1 MTRWSAGLFM
11 VGLVVVVGCVT
22 TDAPLTAVPGSVFGF
37 APTSTV
43 DTKVNYAPP
52 SLELAAR
59 VDAMGTRIRVAN
71 PQIAFRPLFRTIGTA
86 QPEIFHR
93 GVDEILITEGLVK
106 ECKTDAQLAAVLSM
120 ELGKMVSERMAEM
133 PTGLARDDA
142 PIELRVGND
151 GGGSFGD
158 ADQLRRAELA
168 KFQKQERQRQRLA
181 ATTAD
186 PKNLAA
192 VFMEKA
198 GYTPADLDSVGPM
211 LTEAAE
217 NRTLAKQLLNAPP
230 IKTN

>member
-1 MTRWSAGLFM
+1 MIRLFSSLS
-11 VGLVVVVGCVT
+11 LVSMLALVGCVT
-22 TDAPLTAVPGSVFGF
+22 TDTQLSPVPGGVFGF
-37 APTSTV
+37 APTPSS
-43 DTKVNYAPP
+43 DTKVSYAAPG
-52 SLELAAR
+52 LEIAGR
-59 VDAMGTRIRVAN
+59 VDAMGKRILLAN
-71 PQIAFRPLFRTIGTA
+71 PQIPFQPLFRTIGSP

-93 GVDEILITEGLVK
+93 GVTEILITEGLANQ
-106 ECKTDAQLAAVLSM
+106 CKTDAQLAAVLSM

-133 PTGLARDDA
+133 PSGLTREDP

-158 ADQLRRAELA
+158 ADQLRRAEMA
-168 KFQKQERQRQRLA
+168 KYQKQERQRMRLA
-181 ATTAD
+181 TSMAD

-192 VFMEKA
+192 AILQKTGF
-198 GYTPADLDSVGPM
+198 TPADLDSVNPI